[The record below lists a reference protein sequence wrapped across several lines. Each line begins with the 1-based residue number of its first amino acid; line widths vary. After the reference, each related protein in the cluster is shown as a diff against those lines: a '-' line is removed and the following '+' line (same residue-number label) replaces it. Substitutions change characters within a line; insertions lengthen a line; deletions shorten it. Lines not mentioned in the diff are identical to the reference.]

1 MCLSSSLFSGR
12 QVSKIVYVGLE
23 SSLSKNQVLFN
34 QERMLT
40 SPVAQ
45 LISRW
50 TSDLKVGGS
59 RPVQDTSKINPIFA
73 GFRWLS
79 S

>member
-1 MCLSSSLFSGR
+1 
-12 QVSKIVYVGLE
+12 
-23 SSLSKNQVLFN
+23 
-34 QERMLT
+34 MLT

-45 LISRW
+45 LISHW
-50 TSDLKVGGS
+50 TSGLKVGGS
-59 RPVQDTSKINPIFA
+59 RPVQDKSKINPNFA